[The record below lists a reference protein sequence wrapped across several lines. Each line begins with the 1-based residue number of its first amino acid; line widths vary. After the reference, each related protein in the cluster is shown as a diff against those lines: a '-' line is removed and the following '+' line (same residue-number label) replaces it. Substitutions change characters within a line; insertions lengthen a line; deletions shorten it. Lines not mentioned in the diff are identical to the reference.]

1 MNNPMMNQL
10 NQMNSQLNSNNSNMS
25 WQELYSLVR
34 NASNPAAML
43 SQIAKTNPQLQSVL
57 SLVQQ
62 NGGDPKRAFFE
73 LAQQKGI
80 DPNSV
85 LNMLR

>member
-10 NQMNSQLNSNNSNMS
+10 KQMNSNNSNMS
-25 WQELYSLVR
+25 WQELYSLVK

-85 LNMLR
+85 LDMLR

>member
-1 MNNPMMNQL
+1 
-10 NQMNSQLNSNNSNMS
+10 MNSQLNSNNSNMS
-25 WQELYSLVR
+25 WQELYSLVK

-62 NGGDPKRAFFE
+62 KGGDPKRAFFE

-85 LNMLR
+85 LDMLR